1 MKFHKTRLQSIEEKK
16 SLRQAAFFLVLTLL
30 LILGVFFLGIPLFI
44 KLAVTFGNK
53 STTTPSGGLTQN
65 VSLSQPRL
73 VPLATATNSASL
85 TLSGFSIPDAKIKIY
100 LNNVSLKEVKADKNG
115 EFSSNSINL
124 REGSNSLKIVANID
138 NKDSEP
144 YTTSIIYSNTS
155 PSLEITSPKDN
166 ASYFD
171 KDKEISVEGKTD
183 QNCIVTVNNHM
194 AIVNDDGS
202 FSTMISLNE
211 GDNTLRIV
219 SQNEAG
225 NQTAKEIKV
234 TYSQ

>member
-1 MKFHKTRLQSIEEKK
+1 MKFHKTRLQSMEEKK
-16 SLRQAAFFLVLTLL
+16 SLRQAAFFLVLTVI

-44 KLAVTFGNK
+44 KLAVMFGNK
-53 STTTPSGGLTQN
+53 SSTTPSGGLTQN

-73 VPLATATNSASL
+73 VPLPTATNSASL
-85 TLSGFSIPDAKIKIY
+85 SLSGFSIPEAKIKIF

-115 EFSSNSINL
+115 EFNTNSIML
-124 REGSNSLKIVANID
+124 KEGSNSLKIIANAD

-144 YTTSIIYSNTS
+144 YTTSITYSNS
-155 PSLEITSPKDN
+155 APSLEITTPKDN

-194 AIVNDDGS
+194 AIVSEDGS
-202 FSTMISLNE
+202 FSIMITLND